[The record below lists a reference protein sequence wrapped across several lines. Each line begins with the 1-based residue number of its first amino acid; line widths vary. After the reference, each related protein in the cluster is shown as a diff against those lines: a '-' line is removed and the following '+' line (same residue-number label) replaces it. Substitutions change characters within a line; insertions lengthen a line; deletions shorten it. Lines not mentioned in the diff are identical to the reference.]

1 MLRPVIMIG
10 CGGSGSKAVR
20 YVRDAVA
27 RKLRHAGFSDP
38 VPDAWSFIGLDT
50 LTIQEDPGEIPT
62 LPEAD
67 FLPIALGLAK
77 YSDVHDG
84 LMVRHSPDSDT
95 YPHLVGWRPSPDRV
109 QVPLLDGA
117 GQFRAVG
124 RIVGLLASRD
134 ELLDRINKAFM
145 DARAGGPELRQ
156 VSAALGLP
164 STLGG
169 ATPAPIVVIC
179 ASVAGGTGAGIAL
192 DVVEMVR
199 RADQLGGFPVLVLFT
214 ADIFDFGPSR
224 AMAANSLGLL
234 SEAMASYWGKPAD
247 PIVPSV
253 VPQPGSGP
261 HALFVVGR
269 RSIEGGDLGNTVSVY
284 RAVGEA
290 MSTWVTEPKVQ
301 EQIHNFIT
309 VNWRSVATDCMGGY
323 PFGKEHQRGVVSSFG
338 AATVTLGRDRFERWA
353 IDMFARET
361 LQALVGGHRRQGFL
375 IGEDEDLPEPDL
387 IEVLA
392 EKRAHAVYE
401 GRGARPGA
409 GMASAVDH
417 FASDDAL
424 KEEKRTIL
432 AELRKGFPEQ
442 LSGDGSQWRAWLRS
456 QVRAKSPEWEGRAED
471 LDAGE
476 WGAGMVRATCEAASA
491 VAAETS
497 LPVAERATRLA
508 IRTCEREV
516 EQLRKRSLE
525 DRDRARKDYERAR
538 AQLSEQPGKLSHED
552 APVVEAFEYTA
563 RSLAFRWRGIRRSR
577 VADILEQAA
586 HQVLA
591 PAAKALQA
599 AGSQAAD
606 ALGDETVES
615 WPTDGGGIPKAYLRS
630 AVEFSLE
637 ASSTW
642 VRRLDSLCKEALH
655 RDRSAARPVD
665 AVRSLIVAGSEDLLA
680 PLLAPVDSA
689 KRWKPGTV
697 APLSCEAGAEDIK
710 QRVQEWITA
719 PGSRLDRFLR
729 EGLGDYLKE
738 EDPVTGELRVDHV
751 ERMKAFRLSLER
763 AMVHSK
769 PLLQI
774 NKGLYAMV
782 HTGKPE
788 IDMLCSPFPFRKGH
802 PAEKV
807 AREVVGQDNYRSQDA
822 DASSVL
828 VSSYIRSPV
837 HPAVVRSFTGPIARE
852 VAAANNDDG
861 LLRAAFWLWRRARTL
876 EGFVPLA
883 SELLDSMIRGFA
895 VGRLCGYVTA
905 DPDDPR
911 ISSASGSCPFP
922 RPLLSKV
929 SPNDI
934 LAALLENFSLCFAEV
949 EARKLEVFEPYRLL
963 YELGASGATAHEELR
978 NLLETGGLTRHTVDT
993 PKAAGPDR
1001 ASRIGAA
1008 IAYLDRNIE
1017 RFDRLAAGPFDG
1029 SEFRGDKGRAKEDVP
1044 TMEIAERSAEC
1055 YRQVRQAVDT
1065 AGSDDVV

>member
-27 RKLRHAGFSDP
+27 RKLRHAGFADP

-50 LTIQEDPGEIPT
+50 LTVQEDPGEIPT

-95 YPHLVGWRPSPDRV
+95 YPYLVGWRPSPDRV

-145 DARAGGPELRQ
+145 DARAGGPELGQ
-156 VSAALGLP
+156 VSEALGVP
-164 STLGG
+164 PVLGS

-199 RADQLGGFPVLVLFT
+199 RADELGGFPVLVLFT

-234 SEAMASYWGKPAD
+234 SETMASYWGKPAD
-247 PIVPSV
+247 PIVPSA
-253 VPQPGSGP
+253 VPLPGSGP

-269 RSIEGGDLGNTVSVY
+269 HSIEGGDLGNTVSVY

-309 VNWRSVATDCMGGY
+309 VNWESVARDRMGGY
-323 PFGKEHQRGVVSSFG
+323 PFGKEYQRGAVSSFG

-353 IDMFARET
+353 TDLFARET
-361 LQALVGGHRRQGFL
+361 LRALVSGHRRSEFS

-387 IEVLA
+387 IETLA
-392 EKRAHAVYE
+392 VKRARVVYE
-401 GRGARPGA
+401 GRSA
-409 GMASAVDH
+409 GSAAGLASASDH
-417 FASDDAL
+417 FASDHATR
-424 KEEKRTIL
+424 EERSAIL
-432 AELRKGFPEQ
+432 AELKKGFPEQ
-442 LSGDGSQWRAWLRS
+442 LSAKGEQWSAWLRS
-456 QVRAKSPEWEGRAED
+456 QVKAKGPEWNDRAED
-471 LDAGE
+471 LDAGQ
-476 WGAGMVRATCEAASA
+476 WGASMVRATCEAASA

-497 LPVAERATRLA
+497 LVVAERATRLA
-508 IRTCEREV
+508 ITTCEGEV
-516 EQLRKRSLE
+516 ERLRKRSRE
-525 DRDRARKDYERAR
+525 DRDRARNEYERAMS
-538 AQLSEQPGKLSHED
+538 QLGKQPGKLGLGD
-552 APVVEAFEYTA
+552 APVVEAFDSTA
-563 RSLAFRWRGIRRSR
+563 RSLAFEWRGVRGGR

-599 AGSQAAD
+599 AGAQAAE
-606 ALGDETVES
+606 ALEEGTVES

-642 VRRLDSLCKEALH
+642 VGRLDGLCNEALH

-665 AVRSLIVAGSEDLLA
+665 AVRSLIVAGSEDLLP
-680 PLLAPVDSA
+680 PLLALVDSA
-689 KRWKPGTV
+689 KWWKPGSV
-697 APLSCEAGAEDIK
+697 ARLSCEAGAEDIR

-738 EDPVTGELRVDHV
+738 EDPVTRERRVDHV
-751 ERMKAFRLSLER
+751 DRMRSFRRSLEE
-763 AMVHSK
+763 AVVHSK

-774 NKGLYAMV
+774 NRGLYAMV
-782 HTGKPE
+782 HTGEPE

-802 PAEKV
+802 PAEEI
-807 AREVVGQDNYRSQDA
+807 AREVVGPDNYRSQDG
-822 DASSVL
+822 DAPSVL
-828 VSSYIRSPV
+828 VSSYVRSPV

-852 VAAANNDDG
+852 VAGGHDDG
-861 LLRAAFWLWRRARTL
+861 LFRASFWLWRRARTL

-905 DPDDPR
+905 DPEDPR
-911 ISSASGSCPFP
+911 ISSASGPCPFP

-963 YELGASGATAHEELR
+963 YELGASGATAHAELR
-978 NLLETGGLTRHTVDT
+978 KYLETGGLTREKVDT

-1001 ASRIGAA
+1001 EARIGAA
-1008 IAYLDRNIE
+1008 LAYLDRNIE
-1017 RFDRLAAGPFDG
+1017 RFDRLSSGPFDG
-1029 SEFRGDKGRAKEDVP
+1029 TEYRGDKGRARKDVP
-1044 TMEIAERSAEC
+1044 TMEIASRSAEC

-1065 AGSDDVV
+1065 AGWDGVV

>member
-50 LTIQEDPGEIPT
+50 LVDQEAPGEIPT
-62 LPEAD
+62 LPKAD
-67 FLPIALGLAK
+67 FLTVSLGLGR
-77 YSDVHDG
+77 YSAVHDG
-84 LMVRHSPDSDT
+84 LMVRYPPDSST
-95 YPHLVGWRPSPDRV
+95 YPYLVGWRPSPDEV
-109 QVPLLDGA
+109 AVPLLAGA

-145 DARAGGPELRQ
+145 DARAGGPELGR
-156 VSAALGLP
+156 VSEALGLP

-169 ATPAPIVVIC
+169 ATPPIVVIC

-199 RADQLGGFPVLVLFT
+199 RADGLGGFPVLVLFT
-214 ADIFDFGPSR
+214 ADIFDFGMNRS
-224 AMAANSLGLL
+224 MAANSLGLL
-234 SEAMASYWGKPAD
+234 SEVMASYWGKQAD

-269 RSIEGGDLGNTVSVY
+269 NSIEGGDLGDTVSVY

-301 EQIHNFIT
+301 EKIQNFIT
-309 VNWRSVATDCMGGY
+309 VNWQAAATDNSGGY
-323 PFGKEHQRGVVSSFG
+323 PFGEEYQRGAVSSFG

-353 IDMFARET
+353 TDLFARET
-361 LQALVGGHRRQGFL
+361 LQALARGHLRQEFL
-375 IGEDEDLPEPDL
+375 IGEGEDLPEPDL
-387 IEVLA
+387 IKVLA
-392 EKRAHAVYE
+392 EKRARTVYE
-401 GRGARPGA
+401 GRGAGLAGA
-409 GMASAVDH
+409 TNH
-417 FASDDAL
+417 FASDDAVRQ
-424 KEEKRTIL
+424 ERRTIL

-442 LSGDGSQWRAWLRS
+442 LSGSGEEWRAWLGS
-456 QVRAKSPEWEGRAED
+456 QVSAKRPEWSDRAED
-471 LDAGE
+471 LDVGE

-497 LPVAERATRLA
+497 FPVAERATRLA

-516 EQLRKRSLE
+516 QQLRKRSLE
-525 DRDRARKDYERAR
+525 DRERAGNDYERAR
-538 AQLSEQPGKLSHED
+538 SQLSEQPGKLSLED
-552 APVVEAFEYTA
+552 APIVEAFEYTA
-563 RSLAFRWRGIRRSR
+563 RALAFEWRRIRRSS
-577 VADILEQAA
+577 VADILEHAA

-599 AGSQAAD
+599 AGSQAAE
-606 ALGDETVES
+606 ALEAKTVGS

-630 AVEFSLE
+630 TVEFSLE

-642 VRRLDSLCKEALH
+642 VPRLDSLCKEALH
-655 RDRSAARPVD
+655 GDQFQAKPVD

-680 PLLAPVDSA
+680 PLLAPVGSA

-697 APLSCEAGAEDIK
+697 APLSCEAGADDIK
-710 QRVQEWITA
+710 QRVQKWITA

-738 EDPVTGELRVDHV
+738 EDPVTGALNVDHV
-751 ERMKAFRLSLER
+751 DRMKAFRLSLER
-763 AMVHSK
+763 AVVHSK

-802 PAEKV
+802 PAEEV
-807 AREVVGQDNYRSQDA
+807 AREVVGEDNYRSRDS

-828 VSSYIRSPV
+828 VSSYIKSPV
-837 HPAVVRSFTGPIARE
+837 HPAVVRSLTGPIARE
-852 VAAANNDDG
+852 VAACKSNVG
-861 LLRAAFWLWRRARTL
+861 LFRAAFWLWRRARAL
-876 EGFVPLA
+876 EGFVPLH
-883 SELLDSMIRGFA
+883 SEMLDSMIRGFA

-911 ISSASGSCPFP
+911 ISSPSGPCPFP
-922 RPLLSKV
+922 QPLLTKV

-949 EARKLEVFEPYRLL
+949 EARKLEAFEPYRLL
-963 YELGASGATAHEELR
+963 HELGASGSTAHDELR
-978 NLLETGGLTRHTVDT
+978 NFLETGRLIREQVDS

-1001 ASRIGAA
+1001 ASRTGAA

-1017 RFDRLAAGPFDG
+1017 RFDRLASGPFDG
-1029 SEFRGDKGRAKEDVP
+1029 SEFRGDKGKAKKDVP

-1055 YRQVRQAVDT
+1055 YRQIRQAVDT
-1065 AGSDDVV
+1065 AGLDEVV